1 MSPPSSGPEV
11 IADQLRT
18 PEGYEGWTADQKGT
32 WLWETAVLGTEHVP
46 SALPPLR
53 LPFQD
58 RPVAEIGVVTRTA
71 ELDKALSRTS
81 DLMEPGRPKVIHAL
95 GAVARVELETDRDS
109 PFTGLL
115 APPPDGG
122 AHGLIRL
129 SLVARVVGRAAFTPG
144 FGLKLFIDG
153 KPSADL
159 LGMNHVVGQGRD
171 FDLFS
176 NTMTTD
182 LSEEHGE
189 LRPPQRV
196 MGMLFRRVSHQP
208 RRLVVTHLAR
218 QFRDGAAVADP
229 VGPRRLVFQPT
240 AHAKRVFAG
249 QAGVDF
255 RRVLAEVPTGTALY
269 DVEGLG
275 SLDEGPIPDG
285 PVGVIRTVSPFVS
298 SDGGDRLFFRHV
310 QDPGD
315 RKLGPAVS
323 S

>member
-1 MSPPSSGPEV
+1 MNRRAPGADTAP
-11 IADQLRT
+11 DQLET
-18 PEGYEGWTADQKGT
+18 PAGYEGWSAADKGA
-32 WLWETAVLGTEHVP
+32 WLWETAVLGTAHEP

-58 RPVAEIGVVTRTA
+58 RPLAEIGVVTRPV
-71 ELDKALSRTS
+71 ELDKALSRTA

-115 APPPDGG
+115 APPPAGG
-122 AHGLIRL
+122 ATGLIRL
-129 SLVARVVGRAAFTPG
+129 SLVAKVVGRAAYTPG
-144 FGLKLFIDG
+144 FGLKFLIDG
-153 KPSADL
+153 GPSADL

-182 LSEEHGE
+182 LSEEHQE

-196 MGMLFRRVSHQP
+196 MGALFRRVSAQP
-208 RRLVVTHLAR
+208 RRLVVTHLAGR
-218 QFRDGAAVADP
+218 FRNGVTVPEP
-229 VGPRRLVFQPT
+229 VTPRRLVFHPT
-240 AHAKRVFAG
+240 PEAKQVFAG

-255 RRVLAEVPTGTALY
+255 RRVLAEVPAGTVLY

-275 SLDEGPIPDG
+275 SLDDGPVPDG
-285 PVGVIRTVSPFVS
+285 PVGVIRTTSAFVS
-298 SDGGDRLFFRHV
+298 SDGGDRLYFRHV
-310 QDPGD
+310 QDPAD
-315 RKLGPAVS
+315 RKL
-323 S
+323 